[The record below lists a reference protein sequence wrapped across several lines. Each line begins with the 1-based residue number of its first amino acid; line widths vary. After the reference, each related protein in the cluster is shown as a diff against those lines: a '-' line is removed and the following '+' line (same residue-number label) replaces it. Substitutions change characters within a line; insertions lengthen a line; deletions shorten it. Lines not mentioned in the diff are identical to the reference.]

1 MFLPDRSE
9 THVDTS
15 MVTMTRRGG
24 HWTLNAVR
32 VPSDGPQTS
41 AAAARQFF
49 QFDADDRRLLDS
61 VGKARSASRAPPPSE
76 R

>member
-1 MFLPDRSE
+1 
-9 THVDTS
+9 
-15 MVTMTRRGG
+15 MVTITRRGG

-32 VPSDGPQTS
+32 VTSDGLQTS
-41 AAAARQFF
+41 VAAARQFF

-61 VGKARSASRAPPPSE
+61 VGKTRRPSRAPPPND